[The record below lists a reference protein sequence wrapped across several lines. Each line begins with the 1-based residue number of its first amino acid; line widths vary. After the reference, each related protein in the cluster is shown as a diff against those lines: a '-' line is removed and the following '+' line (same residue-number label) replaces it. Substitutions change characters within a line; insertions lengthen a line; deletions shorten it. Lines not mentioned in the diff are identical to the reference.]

1 MGFSRKAY
9 WSGLPFPTP
18 GELPHPGIEPTPL
31 VPPALAGGLFT
42 TEPPGKPLVLTSTFF
57 YLELRSW
64 VGGCRTPRPAVP
76 RGHPFRVGSEAC
88 LLSSHPREIRFGV
101 WPNRWLEILN
111 NRAFALTAKCVVFPA
126 NFNGLNMTLTPQ
138 MPC

>member
-57 YLELRSW
+57 L
-64 VGGCRTPRPAVP
+64 P
-76 RGHPFRVGSEAC
+76 
-88 LLSSHPREIRFGV
+88 
-101 WPNRWLEILN
+101 
-111 NRAFALTAKCVVFPA
+111 
-126 NFNGLNMTLTPQ
+126 
-138 MPC
+138 